1 MARLLIADDQPDII
15 EALALLL
22 KAEGFELESARSP
35 AGILAALERREFDGA
50 LIDLNYAR
58 DTTSGQEGLDLL
70 GRVKAVDA
78 TLPVTVMTAWSNVD
92 VAVEAM
98 RRGAYDYI
106 EKPWDNARLI
116 ATVRRQVEMA
126 GALRAGRRLERELET
141 LRPTPGRPFMI
152 AESARMRPVLDLMAR
167 IAPSD
172 ANVLITGEHGTG
184 KELVAQWLHSASAR
198 AARPFIAVNLG
209 GLADGVFESELF
221 GHVKG
226 AFTDART
233 DRTGRFELADG
244 GSLFLDEVANVSLA
258 AQAKLLRVL
267 QTREVERVGSARARR
282 VDVRIMAATNAVLP
296 DEVAAGR
303 FREDLLFRLN
313 TIEIALPPLRDRRDD
328 ILPLA
333 RYFLDRHA
341 AHYGRRGIA
350 FDNGAVHALLEYAWP
365 GNVRQLEN
373 SVERAVLMAT
383 GRTVQAA
390 DLGLRPPA
398 GGPGARLEDMTLE
411 EAERVLIERAL
422 ARFDGNVSAAAKAL
436 GVSRSALY
444 RRLESNGR

>member
-1 MARLLIADDQPDII
+1 LRHAAYLGARHSHGTRRPHERYRGLDRRQRDGARGHRPAPRRGWRVRARPHDAVAPLRDRTERSHDLAGGRERARRRHRHRELSARSPGGARGSRRRATFRVMPRLLIADDQQDII

-35 AGILAALERREFDGA
+35 AGILAALERNEYDGA

-58 DTTSGQEGLDLL
+58 DTTSGQEGLELL
-70 GRVKAVDA
+70 ARIKAIDA
-78 TLPVTVMTAWSNVD
+78 TLPVTVMTAWSSVD
-92 VAVEAM
+92 LAVEAM

-106 EKPWDNARLI
+106 EKPWDNGRLV
-116 ATVRRQVEMA
+116 ATARRQVEMA
-126 GALRAGRRLERELET
+126 RALRAGRRLERELEA
-141 LRPTPGRPFMI
+141 LRPTPGRPLMI
-152 AESARMRPVLDLMAR
+152 AEAPRMRPVLELMAR

-184 KELVAQWLHSASAR
+184 KELVAQWLHSASGR
-198 AARPFIAVNLG
+198 AARPFVAVNLG

-233 DRTGRFELADG
+233 DRMGRFELADG

-258 AQAKLLRVL
+258 QQAKLLRVL

-296 DEVAAGR
+296 DEVAGGR

-313 TIEIALPPLRDRRDD
+313 TIEIVLPPLRERRDD

-333 RYFLDRHA
+333 RYFLERH
-341 AHYGRRGIA
+341 
-350 FDNGAVHALLEYAWP
+350 
-365 GNVRQLEN
+365 
-373 SVERAVLMAT
+373 
-383 GRTVQAA
+383 
-390 DLGLRPPA
+390 
-398 GGPGARLEDMTLE
+398 
-411 EAERVLIERAL
+411 
-422 ARFDGNVSAAAKAL
+422 
-436 GVSRSALY
+436 
-444 RRLESNGR
+444 